1 MTPAVLPMSRRPVR
15 DGTLGLF
22 LLACVLSEGF
32 CQGAQAPPVEPMTDK
47 ALKSDLT
54 TSKRPAI
61 QTPAARSS
69 LRARESS
76 AWMVKNADT
85 PPRPSLPAPPASTE
99 DDPARLWSVEFADS
113 TVRLSLKRWAKEAQW
128 QLVWDA
134 DRDFVIDAEVQWHG
148 TFEQALTAL
157 LESLRNSD
165 YPLQARVHAASRV
178 LRIQRLSPTPER

>member
-1 MTPAVLPMSRRPVR
+1 
-15 DGTLGLF
+15 
-22 LLACVLSEGF
+22 
-32 CQGAQAPPVEPMTDK
+32 
-47 ALKSDLT
+47 
-54 TSKRPAI
+54 
-61 QTPAARSS
+61 
-69 LRARESS
+69 
-76 AWMVKNADT
+76 MVKNADT